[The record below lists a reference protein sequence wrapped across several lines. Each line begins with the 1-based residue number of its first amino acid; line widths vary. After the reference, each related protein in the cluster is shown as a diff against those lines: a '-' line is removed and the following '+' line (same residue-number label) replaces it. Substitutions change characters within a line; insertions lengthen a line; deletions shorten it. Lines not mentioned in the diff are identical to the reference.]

1 MPKYL
6 IQGSYTAK
14 GLEGLLKDGGSGRVN
29 AVREL
34 LKEVGGTLEAFYFTF
49 GDDDFCIILEVPS
62 DVDMT
67 SIALDAQATGEVESR
82 VTVLIPPEDV
92 DKAVKH
98 RLKFRAPGK

>member
-6 IQGSYTAK
+6 IQGSYTTK
-14 GLEGLLKDGGSGRVN
+14 GLEGLLKNGGSSRIQAVN
-29 AVREL
+29 EL
-34 LKEVGGTLEAFYFTF
+34 MAKVGGKLEAFYFSF
-49 GDDDFCIILEVPS
+49 GADDFVVILDLPS

-67 SIALDAQATGEVESR
+67 TIALDVQASGEITSR

-98 RLKFRAPGK
+98 RLKFRQPE